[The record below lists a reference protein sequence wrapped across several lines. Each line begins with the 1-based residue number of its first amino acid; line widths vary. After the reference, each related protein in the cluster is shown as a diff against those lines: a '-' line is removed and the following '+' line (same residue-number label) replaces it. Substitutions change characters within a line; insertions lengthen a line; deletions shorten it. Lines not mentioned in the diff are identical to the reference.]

1 MRFKT
6 LALVTGLILVLALSA
21 FACDKAKEAKAEAAA
36 TTQTTSFAVN
46 GMHCGNCAS
55 HVKQAL
61 AKVEGVQNVIVS
73 FADSRALIEFDPVK
87 VSEDQLYSTAQTT
100 GFTVVREIKE
110 EKTSKLSSEKMCDP
124 SKASTCPHPCVEGQL
139 TGADGKACC
148 AKKEKKGDT

>member
-73 FADSRALIEFDPVK
+73 FADSRALIEYDPAK
-87 VSEDQLYSTAQTT
+87 VSEDQLFGTAQTT

-124 SKASTCPHPCVEGQL
+124 SKASACPHPTGQM
-139 TGADGKACC
+139 TGTDGKACC